1 MAITIT
7 QSPNN
12 LMMKRSA
19 IMYVATSSNVA
30 QPDFQFIVVVKQGAT
45 TLGKYY
51 VPANPANRLMFDA
64 STVIDRFVRL
74 DDRSTLGI
82 IHELPQAANQIFSP
96 ATTGI
101 GKFDVEIGEY
111 FGGVEYLALATD
123 TFHAIDGATQYRL
136 GLNYPYN
143 EFQPTASNKIG
154 WLTDRKNANN
164 IYGAGIEINAGD
176 FDYGTMCFIND
187 STGNVITGNAWG
199 VRYSIYDNTVLVATQ
214 DIGINTTNGIGL
226 PNSTVTANKLAYM
239 GVLPANIG
247 DADSPFTVAPS
258 SVTWTYYELTLLSA
272 GAAPMSLPLRIINT
286 ASPCKH
292 EASWLMWQ
300 NQVGGWDMFRFDGR
314 TDFKT
319 DTSGKDYQ
327 KLMGTYSGTS
337 FGFQTYD
344 RSKDTYYISKT
355 LTRTIRTDAITTG
368 EQDLLANVL
377 RSQTI
382 LTNYNGEWLPCKI
395 KTSSYTQTQFMSRVK
410 TVSFDIEIAQQE
422 L

>member
-12 LMMKRSA
+12 LMMKRSP
-19 IMYVATSSNVA
+19 IMYVATSTNVA
-30 QPDFQFIVVVKQGAT
+30 QPDFQFIVVVKQRAT

-51 VPANPANRLMFDA
+51 VPSNPANRLIFDA

-74 DDRSTLGI
+74 DDRSALGI
-82 IHELPQAANQIFSP
+82 IHELPQAANEIFSP

-111 FGGVEYLALATD
+111 YGGTEYLALATD
-123 TFHAIDGATQYRL
+123 TFYAIDGATQYRL

-143 EFQPTASNKIG
+143 EFQPDGSGKIG
-154 WLTDRKNANN
+154 WLTDRKNSGN
-164 IYGAGIEINAGD
+164 IYGAGIEVKASNT
-176 FDYGTMCFIND
+176 DYGSMCFLND
-187 STGNVITGNAWG
+187 STGIITSSAWG
-199 VRYSIYDNTVLVATQ
+199 VRYSIYDNVGLIGTE
-214 DIGINTTNGIGL
+214 DIGINATNGIGL
-226 PNSTVTANKLAYM
+226 PNSTNAIDKLAYM

-247 DADSPFTVAPS
+247 DADSPFALDPS
-258 SVTWTYYELTLLSA
+258 SVTWEYYELTLISVGL
-272 GAAPMSLPLRIINT
+272 AAVSLPLRIINT
-286 ASPCKH
+286 PSPCKH

-300 NQVGGWDMFRFDGR
+300 NQVGGWDVFRFDGR

-327 KLMGTYSGTS
+327 KLMGTYGGTT

-355 LTRTIRTDAITTG
+355 LSRTIRTDIITTD

-377 RSQTI
+377 RSQTV
-382 LTNYNGEWLPCKI
+382 LTNYNGQWLPCKI
-395 KTSSYTQTQFMSRVK
+395 RTSSYTQTQFMSKVK